1 MKLSQAMGELATLMV
16 HQQLNADTF
25 ALWVRRYYG
34 EPRDPS
40 SMGLVQLVAQH
51 HTEPHPLDTLRMLE
65 FEKFLRELD
74 GAETCFIEAMVEMRN
89 LFARNANMAVA
100 ATVSLSTAPP
110 PPVPEKE
117 PTVLLNGE
125 ALGSLLGSDN
135 MQVNV
140 DDEPE
145 WAKAG

>member
-1 MKLSQAMGELATLMV
+1 MKRSQAMGELAMLMV

-25 ALWVRRYYG
+25 ARWVRRYYG

-40 SMGLVQLVAQH
+40 SMGLVKLVAQH

-100 ATVSLSTAPP
+100 ATVNLSAPLPAPP
-110 PPVPEKE
+110 VTIDQPAAPARA
-117 PTVLLNGE
+117 E
-125 ALGSLLGSDN
+125 ALGALLGSE
-135 MQVNV
+135 VEV
-140 DDEPE
+140 VIDEPE
-145 WAKAG
+145 LAKAG

>member
-1 MKLSQAMGELATLMV
+1 MGELAMLMV

-25 ALWVRRYYG
+25 ARWVRRYYG

-40 SMGLVQLVAQH
+40 SMGLVKLVAQH

-89 LFARNANMAVA
+89 LFARNANLAVA
-100 ATVSLSTAPP
+100 ATVSLSAPPP
-110 PPVPEKE
+110 PPVPVQE
-117 PTVLLNGE
+117 PSVLVKAE
-125 ALGSLLGSDN
+125 ALGALLGSDDV
-135 MQVNV
+135 QVNV
-140 DDEPE
+140 DDEPQL
-145 WAKAG
+145 AKAG